1 MMGIKNEAELL
12 RAELRNSDF
21 VRGPI
26 KKYVGYLFKRWR
38 IWTTIISED
47 NTVGGLTLKYIKHFQ
62 CFNPGDLSV
71 RDSSFN

>member
-1 MMGIKNEAELL
+1 MMEIKNEAELL

-26 KKYVGYLFKRWR
+26 KKYVGPIRYLVYRWR

-47 NTVGGLTLKYIKHFQ
+47 DRVGVRGLALK
-62 CFNPGDLSV
+62 
-71 RDSSFN
+71 